1 MRRLRTILQYRYTF
15 KYLTLVVILVSFSFI
30 FLFPKSSKY
39 LGTEDY
45 IIGYIKQ
52 IDIDGNKLTLLIKG
66 KEDVIVN
73 YYFKTLNEKNEYN
86 NNLSLG
92 DKLKIVGEL
101 EIPSTNTIFNGFD
114 YKNYLKNKGIFY
126 VLSATKIEKICN
138 NENVFYLIKNKI
150 IYRLD
155 NIDKTGYLKLFF
167 LGDKGSVDNEIIEI
181 YQSNGIS
188 HLFAISGMHISVL
201 IGILF
206 MLLKNITYNKRVK
219 YLYACIFLMFYLFL
233 TNYSPSI
240 LRASI
245 MFILNAINECY
256 NFKIK
261 KIDIVLFTLDIILI
275 INPYIVFQI
284 SFQYSYI
291 ISLFIVIFNR
301 KIASVSNKFLRSLY
315 ISYLC
320 FMITLPISI
329 YYFNEVNFISIII
342 NIIYIPFVS
351 IIVFPLCIM
360 YFLFSFLEPFF
371 SFCIYLLESSNL
383 FINNIDMF
391 KFVFIKPSFLLI
403 FFYYILIIMMIFN
416 RKYIYLFLV
425 VLALHKNIIYFDNS
439 LKVTVIDVG
448 QGDSIFVKLPNNS
461 SNVLIDTGGIISYN
475 NLEWQKKNKEYS
487 ISKDKII
494 PYLKSVG
501 INKLDVL
508 ILTHG
513 DYDHMGDAVNLID
526 SFKVDKVIFNCGDF
540 NDLEQELIKVLDKKK
555 IKYYF
560 CIKEL
565 NIDKYKL
572 QFLNTGIYDDENTSS
587 SVIYLN
593 YAMYKF
599 LFMGDAGKEREDD
612 ILEKYMLKDI
622 DFLKV
627 GHHGSNTSS
636 SEGFISSIA
645 PKYSFISV
653 GKNNIY
659 GHPNESVLDVLEK
672 NNSKIYRTDE
682 DGSIEIKINKNGYE
696 IRTCSP

>member
-1 MRRLRTILQYRYTF
+1 MKRLRTILQYRYTF
-15 KYLTLVVILVSFSFI
+15 KYITLVIILISFSFI
-30 FLFPKSSKY
+30 LLFPKSSKY

-45 IIGYIKQ
+45 ITGYIKQ
-52 IDIDGNKLTLLIKG
+52 INIDGNKLTLLIKG
-66 KEDVIVN
+66 NEDVIVN
-73 YYFKTLNEKNEYN
+73 YYFETNQEKIKFN
-86 NNLSLG
+86 NDLSLG
-92 DKLKIVGEL
+92 DKLIITGEFKK
-101 EIPSTNTIFNGFD
+101 PNTNTIFNGFN
-114 YKNYLKNKGIFY
+114 YQRYLKNKGIY
-126 VLSATKIEKICN
+126 YTINAIKVEKVCD

-150 IYRLD
+150 IKRID
-155 NIDKTGYLKLFF
+155 NIDSSGYLRLFL
-167 LGDKGSVDNEIIEI
+167 LGDKGGVNSEILDI
-181 YQSNGIS
+181 YQNNGIS

-206 MLLKNITYNKRVK
+206 MLLKNITYNKRIK
-219 YLYACIFLMFYLFL
+219 YLYASIFLIFYLFL
-233 TNYSPSI
+233 TNFSSSI

-275 INPYIVFQI
+275 VNPYIIFQI

-291 ISLFIVIFNR
+291 ISLFMVIFGK
-301 KIASVSNKFLRSLY
+301 KISAISNKYLRSLY

-320 FMITLPISI
+320 FMITLPMTI
-329 YYFNEVNFISIII
+329 YYFNQVNFISIII

-351 IIVFPLCIM
+351 IVVFPLCLII
-360 YFLFSFLEPFF
+360 FVFSFLSPIFNL
-371 SFCIYLLESSNL
+371 CINLLEFSNM
-383 FINNIDMF
+383 FINDIDLF
-391 KFVFIKPSFLLI
+391 TFVFTKPSFL
-403 FFYYILIIMMIFN
+403 ILIIYYIFVLLVLFDK
-416 RKYIYLFLV
+416 KYIYLFLV
-425 VLALHKNIIYFDNS
+425 VLILHNNIIYFDNS
-439 LKVTVIDVG
+439 FKVTMIDVG
-448 QGDSIFVKLPNNS
+448 QGDSILVNLPNN
-461 SNVLIDTGGIISYN
+461 NGNILIDTGGIISYN
-475 NLEWQKKNKEYS
+475 NLEWQKRNNDYS

-501 INKLDVL
+501 INKIDVL

-513 DYDHMGDAVNLID
+513 DYDHMGEAVTLVNN
-526 SFKVDKVIFNCGDF
+526 FKVNKVVFNCGDF
-540 NDLEQELIKVLDKKK
+540 NNLEQELIKVLDKKK

-565 NIDKYKL
+565 NIDKFKL

-599 LFMGDAGKEREDD
+599 LFMGDAGKKREDD

-636 SEGFISSIA
+636 SEEFISSIN
-645 PKYSFISV
+645 PKYSFICV

-682 DGSIEIKINKNGYE
+682 DGSIEIKISKNGYK
-696 IRTCSP
+696 IKTCSS